1 MPALLLACVAYL
13 SVALPGSTL
22 GLLWPSIRLSLGQPV
37 GALGIL
43 LIPGIA
49 ASVVS
54 SAVTGRLRLSAGP
67 LVAVS
72 TLLIA
77 LALAAE
83 ALAPSMW
90 VMIVGTVLFGVGFG
104 ALDTALNAH
113 AARHFG
119 ARDINWMHASYGLGA
134 ALGPL
139 LVTALLS
146 AGRSWRQTYGVMAL
160 VLAALGGVLVL
171 ARRGG
176 WIPASAPAPHPA
188 ARSAHTASPGAA
200 IGALSFT
207 AVETGIESG
216 AGIWGYLFLTTG
228 RGLPPA
234 AAGVAVAAYWA
245 MMFVGRVVLGPVAE
259 RLGAARVLA
268 AAVAGVPLG
277 AMLMALPSPGPG
289 SGALAVAG
297 LMLLGLAAAP
307 VFPLFTLT
315 TGTTRMVSLQV
326 AASAVGGAAVPAG
339 LGLLLGAA
347 GPWLLALALL
357 ALGVAMGGLYAFI
370 RPGRLP
376 SSRRPGLAR
385 P

>member
-1 MPALLLACVAYL
+1 MPAFLLACLAYL
-13 SVALPGSTL
+13 GVALPGSTL
-22 GLLWPSIRLSLGQPV
+22 GLLWPSMRLSLGQPV

-43 LIPGIA
+43 LVPGIA

-54 SAVTGRLRLSAGP
+54 SAVTGRLRMPAGP
-67 LVAVS
+67 LVAGT

-90 VMIVGTVLFGVGFG
+90 VMTVGTVLFGIGFG

-113 AARHFG
+113 ASRHFG

-134 ALGPL
+134 TLGPL

-160 VLAALGGVLVL
+160 VLAVLGGVLAL
-171 ARRGG
+171 ARRG
-176 WIPASAPAPHPA
+176 WDAHVSAPDLRPASPPPASAL
-188 ARSAHTASPGAA
+188 
-200 IGALSFT
+200 GALTFT
-207 AVETGIESG
+207 AAETGIESG
-216 AGIWGYLFLTTG
+216 AGIWGYLFLTAG

-234 AAGVAVAAYWA
+234 AAGGAVAAYWA
-245 MMFVGRVVLGPVAE
+245 MMCAGRVVLGPVAE
-259 RLGAARVLA
+259 RLGPARVLA
-268 AAVAGVPLG
+268 AAVVGVPLG
-277 AMLMALPSPGPG
+277 AVLMAIPGPA
-289 SGALAVAG
+289 ALAVAG
-297 LMLLGLAAAP
+297 LMVLGLAAAP
-307 VFPLFTLT
+307 IFPLFTLT

-347 GPWLLALALL
+347 GPRLLAPSLL
-357 ALGVAMGGLYAFI
+357 ALGLAMGGLYVFI
-370 RPGRLP
+370 RP
-376 SSRRPGLAR
+376 A
-385 P
+385 

>member
-43 LIPGIA
+43 LVPGIA

-67 LVAVS
+67 LVAAS

-90 VMIVGTVLFGVGFG
+90 VMIAGTVLFGVGFG

-134 ALGPL
+134 TLGPL

-171 ARRGG
+171 ARRG
-176 WIPASAPAPHPA
+176 WRVPAPAPGPGPA
-188 ARSAHTASPGAA
+188 RPSATTASPGAA
-200 IGALSFT
+200 LGSLSFT
-207 AVETGIESG
+207 AVETGIESA
-216 AGIWGYLFLTTG
+216 AGIWGFLFLTAG
-228 RGLPPA
+228 RALPPA
-234 AAGVAVAAYWA
+234 AAGIAVAAYWA
-245 MMFVGRVVLGPVAE
+245 MMCVGRVVLGPVAE
-259 RLGAARVLA
+259 RLGPARVLA

-277 AMLMALPSPGPG
+277 AALMTLSILGPVPGPVPGPG

-326 AASAVGGAAVPAG
+326 AASAVGGAAIPAG

-347 GPWLLALALL
+347 GARLLAPALL
-357 ALGVAMGGLYAFI
+357 ALGLAMGGLYAFI
-370 RPGRLP
+370 RPR
-376 SSRRPGLAR
+376 
-385 P
+385 

>member
-1 MPALLLACVAYL
+1 VPALLLACVAYL

-43 LIPGIA
+43 LVPGVV

-67 LVAVS
+67 LVAAS

-90 VMIVGTVLFGVGFG
+90 VMIAGTVLFGVGFG

-134 ALGPL
+134 TLGPL

-171 ARRGG
+171 ARRG
-176 WIPASAPAPHPA
+176 WRVPPPAPGPGPLRPPA
-188 ARSAHTASPGAA
+188 RTASPGAA
-200 IGALSFT
+200 LGALSFT

-216 AGIWGYLFLTTG
+216 AGVWGYLFLTS
-228 RGLPPA
+228 GLGLLPA
-234 AAGVAVAAYWA
+234 AAGIAVAAYWA
-245 MMFVGRVVLGPVAE
+245 MMCAGRVVLGPVAE

-268 AAVAGVPLG
+268 GVPLG
-277 AMLMALPSPGPG
+277 AALMALSMLGPMSG
-289 SGALAVAG
+289 SGSGVLAVAG
-297 LMLLGLAAAP
+297 LLLLGLAAAP

-326 AASAVGGAAVPAG
+326 AASAVGGAAIPAG

-347 GPWLLALALL
+347 GPRLLAPALL
-357 ALGVAMGGLYAFI
+357 APGLAMAGLYAFI
-370 RPGRLP
+370 RPG
-376 SSRRPGLAR
+376 
-385 P
+385 

>member
-1 MPALLLACVAYL
+1 VPALLLACVAYL

-43 LIPGIA
+43 LVPGIA

-67 LVAVS
+67 LVAAS

-90 VMIVGTVLFGVGFG
+90 VMTAGTVLFGVGFG
-104 ALDTALNAH
+104 ALDAALNAH

-134 ALGPL
+134 TLGPL

-160 VLAALGGVLVL
+160 VLAAMGGVLVP
-171 ARRGG
+171 ARRG
-176 WIPASAPAPHPA
+176 WRVPASGPGPGPARPPA
-188 ARSAHTASPGAA
+188 RTASPGAA
-200 IGALSFT
+200 LGALSFT

-216 AGIWGYLFLTTG
+216 AGVWGYLFLTSG
-228 RGLPPA
+228 RALPPA
-234 AAGVAVAAYWA
+234 VAGIAVAAYWA
-245 MMFVGRVVLGPVAE
+245 MMCVGRVVLGPVAE

-268 AAVAGVPLG
+268 VAVAGVPLG
-277 AMLMALPSPGPG
+277 AALMTLSIPGPG

-297 LMLLGLAAAP
+297 LLLLGLAAAP

-315 TGTTRMVSLQV
+315 TGTTRMVSPQV
-326 AASAVGGAAVPAG
+326 AASAVGGAAIPAG

-347 GPWLLALALL
+347 GPGLLAPALL
-357 ALGVAMGGLYAFI
+357 ALGLAMAGLYAFI
-370 RPGRLP
+370 RPG
-376 SSRRPGLAR
+376 
-385 P
+385 

>member
-1 MPALLLACVAYL
+1 VPALLLACVAYL

-54 SAVTGRLRLSAGP
+54 SAVAGRLRLSAGP
-67 LVAVS
+67 LVAAS
-72 TLLIA
+72 ALLIA

-90 VMIVGTVLFGVGFG
+90 VMTVGTVLFGVGFG

-113 AARHFG
+113 AARHFE

-134 ALGPL
+134 TLGPL

-146 AGRSWRQTYGVMAL
+146 AGRSWRQAYGVMAL
-160 VLAALGGVLVL
+160 VLAAMGGVLVL
-171 ARRGG
+171 ARRGWRVPTSEPG
-176 WIPASAPAPHPA
+176 PHPA
-188 ARSAHTASPGAA
+188 RPPADAASPGEAL
-200 IGALSFT
+200 GALSFT

-216 AGIWGYLFLTTG
+216 AGVWGYLFLTSG
-228 RGLPPA
+228 RSLPPA
-234 AAGVAVAAYWA
+234 AAGIAVAAYWA
-245 MMFVGRVVLGPVAE
+245 MMCVGRVVLGPVAE

-277 AMLMALPSPGPG
+277 AALMTLSILGPGP
-289 SGALAVAG
+289 GALAVAG
-297 LMLLGLAAAP
+297 LMVLGLAAAP
-307 VFPLFTLT
+307 IFPLFTLT

-326 AASAVGGAAVPAG
+326 AASAVGGAAIPAG
-339 LGLLLGAA
+339 LGLLVGAA
-347 GPWLLALALL
+347 GPRLLAPALL
-357 ALGVAMGGLYAFI
+357 AFGLAMAGLYAFI
-370 RPGRLP
+370 RPG
-376 SSRRPGLAR
+376 
-385 P
+385 

>member
-1 MPALLLACVAYL
+1 VPAFLLACLAYL
-13 SVALPGSTL
+13 GVALPGSTL

-43 LIPGIA
+43 LVPGIA

-54 SAVTGRLRLSAGP
+54 SAVTGRLRVPAGP
-67 LVAVS
+67 LVAGA

-90 VMIVGTVLFGVGFG
+90 VMIVGTVLFGIGFG
-104 ALDTALNAH
+104 ALDTVLNAH
-113 AARHFG
+113 ASRHFG
-119 ARDINWMHASYGLGA
+119 ARDINWMHASYGFGA
-134 ALGPL
+134 TLGPL

-160 VLAALGGVLVL
+160 VLAVLGGVLAL
-171 ARRGG
+171 ARRG
-176 WIPASAPAPHPA
+176 WDAPASAPDPRPA
-188 ARSAHTASPGAA
+188 GPPASPASA
-200 IGALSFT
+200 LGALTFT

-216 AGIWGYLFLTTG
+216 AGIWGYLFLTAG
-228 RGLPPA
+228 RGLTPA

-245 MMFVGRVVLGPVAE
+245 MMCAGRVVLGPVAE
-259 RLGAARVLA
+259 RLGPARVLA

-277 AMLMALPSPGPG
+277 AALMALPISGPIPGPIPGLG

-326 AASAVGGAAVPAG
+326 AASAVGGAALPAA
-339 LGLLLGAA
+339 LGLAIGAA
-347 GPWLLALALL
+347 GPRVLAPSLL
-357 ALGVAMGGLYAFI
+357 ALGLAMGGLYAFI
-370 RPGRLP
+370 RRG
-376 SSRRPGLAR
+376 
-385 P
+385 

>member
-1 MPALLLACVAYL
+1 VPALLLACVAYL

-43 LIPGIA
+43 LVPGIA

-67 LVAVS
+67 LVAAS

-90 VMIVGTVLFGVGFG
+90 VMIAGTVLFGVGFG

-134 ALGPL
+134 TLGPL

-171 ARRGG
+171 ARRG
-176 WIPASAPAPHPA
+176 WRVPAPAPAPGPGPA
-188 ARSAHTASPGAA
+188 RPPANTASPGAA
-200 IGALSFT
+200 FGALSFT
-207 AVETGIESG
+207 AVETGIESA
-216 AGIWGYLFLTTG
+216 AGIWGFLFLTAG
-228 RGLPPA
+228 RALPPA
-234 AAGVAVAAYWA
+234 AAGIAVAAYWA
-245 MMFVGRVVLGPVAE
+245 MMCVGRVVLGPVAE

-277 AMLMALPSPGPG
+277 AALMTLSILGPVPGPG

-326 AASAVGGAAVPAG
+326 AASAVGGAAIPAG

-347 GPWLLALALL
+347 GARLLAPALL
-357 ALGVAMGGLYAFI
+357 ALGLAMGGLYAFI
-370 RPGRLP
+370 RPR
-376 SSRRPGLAR
+376 
-385 P
+385 